1 MSEQKTPRTD
11 SATITNLGKILE
23 RKENASYVP
32 VEFARTLERSNAELL
47 EALEALITVNPAFRT
62 KNIGAPNSFAR
73 MNQELQIKAEDNAK
87 AAIAKAKGEV

>member
-47 EALEALITVNPAFRT
+47 EALEDMLSGWKYIRDNHGDLYGVGWERAQ
-62 KNIGAPNSFAR
+62 G
-73 MNQELQIKAEDNAK
+73 KAES
-87 AAIAKAKGEV
+87 AIAKAKGEA

>member
-47 EALEALITVNPAFRT
+47 AALKALIGNEANADIQR
-62 KNIGAPNSFAR
+62 A
-73 MNQELQIKAEDNAK
+73 KAELFRLAPDIQSA
-87 AAIAKAKGEV
+87 AFSAIAKAKGEA

>member
-47 EALEALITVNPAFRT
+47 AALELIDKRLRECASMPISA
-62 KNIGAPNSFAR
+62 AEAYDSFYQSEIS
-73 MNQELQIKAEDNAK
+73 N
-87 AAIAKAKGEV
+87 AIAKAKGEA